1 MKKVIAILI
10 SFVLITGNCKA
21 QNVFSFKT
29 EKGKKAK
36 VTIPG
41 KLITTFKEVG
51 GGRAEYYVDFDS
63 KNQQV
68 AISMV
73 AFTDKGY
80 LGSDVTYCKYEAF
93 DKMYLKNTQLQKQ
106 SAAGQLTIEQF
117 YSYTL
122 TAKDKFKLKSCNSF
136 TGVESES
143 EDEDAVIRFADEEA
157 AKAFMKELKQNVGL

>member
-1 MKKVIAILI
+1 MKKLIAILI
-10 SFVLITGNCKA
+10 FFALIAGNCIA

-29 EKGKKAK
+29 EKGKKSK

-41 KLITTFKEVG
+41 KLVTTFTEVS
-51 GGRAEYYVDFDS
+51 GGRAEYYIDFDS

-68 AISMV
+68 TITIV

-93 DKMYLKNTQLQKQ
+93 DKMYLKNTPLQKQ
-106 SAAGQLTIEQF
+106 SAAGQLTIGQS

-122 TAKDKFKLKSCNSF
+122 TAKDKFKLISCNSF
-136 TGVESES
+136 TGVESEG
-143 EDEDAVIRFADEEA
+143 EDDEVVIRFADEET
-157 AKAFMKELKQNVGL
+157 AKAFMTELKKQVGI

>member
-1 MKKVIAILI
+1 MKKVIAISIFFSLI
-10 SFVLITGNCKA
+10 VGSCIS
-21 QNVFSFKT
+21 QNVISFKT
-29 EKGKKAK
+29 DNGKKSK

-41 KLITTFKEVG
+41 KIATTFSEVS

-68 AISMV
+68 TISMV

-80 LGSDVTYCKYEAF
+80 LGSDITYCKYEAF
-93 DKMYLKNTQLQKQ
+93 DKMYLKNTQLQEQ
-106 SAAGQLTIEQF
+106 SAAGQLTIEKF

-136 TGVESES
+136 TGVESEG
-143 EDEDAVIRFADEEA
+143 EDKNVVIRFADEET

>member
-1 MKKVIAILI
+1 MKKIIAIL
-10 SFVLITGNCKA
+10 FFFALIAGNSIA

-36 VTIPG
+36 VSIPG
-41 KLITTFKEVG
+41 KLITTFNEVS

-68 AISMV
+68 TISMV
-73 AFTDKGY
+73 AFTNKGY

-93 DKMYLKNTQLQKQ
+93 DKMYLKNTPLQKQ

-122 TAKDKFKLKSCNSF
+122 TAKDKFKLISCNSL
-136 TGVESES
+136 TGIESEG
-143 EDEDAVIRFADEEA
+143 EDDDAVIRFADEET
-157 AKAFMKELKQNVGL
+157 AKAFMKELKQQVGI